1 MSSPLILS
9 LAWKSAREAR
19 LRRATF
25 PANVRIRSAGS
36 TSRAAR
42 ARFRLVVGPR
52 FPSEG
57 LGTLAAQLFQARTDR
72 RKVVGSA
79 WFGHVSSLQLGRA
92 STRLEWFLSLVR

>member
-1 MSSPLILS
+1 VLVFGSLS
-9 LAWKSAREAR
+9 ALVSLQK
-19 LRRATF
+19 
-25 PANVRIRSAGS
+25 
-36 TSRAAR
+36 AA
-42 ARFRLVVGPR
+42 AAEGRLVGTAG
-52 FPSEG
+52 FLSEG